1 MCENFIEDLAGN
13 FNERKTK
20 VEKMES
26 FLENNFKENGG
37 DDAQL
42 YDSLCSLC
50 LRCLPSKEFPYC
62 LDDFPLKF
70 VLPLIETK
78 NKKVLSKLPSSS
90 SQIVNNCKLSNLVD
104 ESDEDSNLWPF
115 NSFSLNNFEEEE
127 EDGEQNNEGLTN
139 NKGKE
144 KNKKQKNNLLLPPDI
159 SQYSRLQQNELIKY
173 QKYFPEFGLESCKQL
188 ICDEF
193 TTNDSF
199 QINEYKQIVSKEW
212 KKINSVG
219 NFVKIANPE
228 LFDCG
233 DLSNGKEE
241 NIFENSLNNSIKQI
255 ISEKLIEYKKGE
267 KKEEKNNY
275 LPRIV
280 FDLNGKINKELLN
293 NDCLNFESR
302 FESGNLWKAIQVGT
316 NKYELI
322 ISPDI
327 NQQTLHFQWF
337 YFEVTNMRAGI
348 PYIFEIINCFKN
360 ISMFSKGM
368 QPVLFSSIEAKKGNI
383 GWRRAGT
390 EISYFRN
397 LFKIPNDDE
406 RKENKKIGKNENSV
420 NSKNNGKIN
429 KSKKQNNEDLQI
441 MEKRNF
447 SSLRFTL
454 CFPHDEDVCYI
465 AYHFPYTY
473 TKLQSTIEWWISS
486 SSSSLNLFFY
496 RQKLCSTLNKN
507 SISLLT
513 ITTNKNIKSKQII
526 LITSRVHPGESN
538 SFIQF
543 LLSSHPLAIRARD
556 LFIFK
561 IIPMLNPDGVIN
573 GSHRC
578 SLAGQDLNRVWN
590 CPSPILHPSIFHT
603 KALIQYMVEI
613 LKMPPFSFIDLH
625 GHSRKPNIFMYGNN
639 PLESWCPTDIT
650 NNSQQS
656 KIFSLLPEI
665 LSKSSDSFS
674 LKDCSFSITK
684 AKEFS
689 ARVSIWRQFKLER
702 VYTCESSYFGFDFGS
717 KAGTQITITDL
728 KRMGAELV
736 EGLVYLKEF
745 NKTTN
750 LPDETDQKI

>member
-1 MCENFIEDLAGN
+1 MVGMMLN
-13 FNERKTK
+13 
-20 VEKMES
+20 
-26 FLENNFKENGG
+26 
-37 DDAQL
+37 
-42 YDSLCSLC
+42 Y
-50 LRCLPSKEFPYC
+50 
-62 LDDFPLKF
+62 
-70 VLPLIETK
+70 IETK
-78 NKKVLSKLPSSS
+78 NKKILSKLSSPSS
-90 SQIVNNCKLSNLVD
+90 SQIVNNFKLSNLVD
-104 ESDEDSNLWPF
+104 ESDEDSNLWSF
-115 NSFSLNNFEEEE
+115 NSLNNLEEE
-127 EDGEQNNEGLTN
+127 EDGEQNNEGLIN
-139 NKGKE
+139 DKGKE

-159 SQYSRLQQNELIKY
+159 SQYSRLKQNELIKY
-173 QKYFPEFGLESCKQL
+173 QKFFPEFSLESFKQL
-188 ICDEF
+188 IFDEF
-193 TTNDSF
+193 TNNECC
-199 QINEYKQIVSKEW
+199 QINEYKQIVLKEW

-233 DLSNGKEE
+233 DLINGKEE
-241 NIFENSLNNSIKQI
+241 NILENSINNSMKQI
-255 ISEKLIEYKKGE
+255 INEKLIEYKNQKGEE
-267 KKEEKNNY
+267 KKEEKNNC

-280 FDLNGKINKELLN
+280 FDLNEKKELLN

-302 FESGNLWKAIQVGT
+302 FESGNLWKAIQVST

-348 PYIFEIINCFKN
+348 PYIFEIINCLKN

-368 QPVLFSSIEAKKGNI
+368 QPVLFSLIEAKKGNI

-406 RKENKKIGKNENSV
+406 RKENKKIGKNENLV

-486 SSSSLNLFFY
+486 SSSLNLFFY

-507 SISLLT
+507 FISLLT

-538 SFIQF
+538 SSWIIHGFIQF

-578 SLAGQDLNRVWN
+578 SLVGQDLNR
-590 CPSPILHPSIFHT
+590 
-603 KALIQYMVEI
+603 VEI

-639 PLESWCPTDIT
+639 PLESWCPTDIA

-656 KIFSLLPEI
+656 KTFSLLPEI
-665 LSKSSDSFS
+665 LAKSSDSFS

-736 EGLVYLKEF
+736 EGLVYLREF
-745 NKTTN
+745 NRATN
-750 LPDETDQKI
+750 LPDETNQKI